1 MLTQGLELFGRLG
14 FSMVLGTTL
23 IVLATVA
30 GWLLAGFQHFFFV
43 RWVNFWVK
51 RVVIPLL
58 RTPSWS
64 RRTVTIFANNALVL
78 AAILLLGSWGISSR
92 LGVVL
97 AGLSLGVALRHLGEY
112 TADSDSFS
120 DPSTPGDRRRF
131 RIGIVLNLLEIGAI
145 VVTVGLAIG
154 VPDSNASLAQ
164 AWTLYGFGV
173 VPTLLVA
180 AGGEALWMGVVRR
193 GSDAGEE
200 APPANGPD
208 VNGSGERD
216 GTD

>member
-1 MLTQGLELFGRLG
+1 MPTHGLELLGRLG

-23 IVLATVA
+23 IVLATAV
-30 GWLLAGFQHFFFV
+30 GWLVAGFQGFFFV

-58 RTPSWS
+58 QTPSWS
-64 RRTVTIFANNALVL
+64 RRTVTIFANNTLVL

-92 LGVVL
+92 LGVIL
-97 AGLSLGVALRHLGEY
+97 AGLSLGVAFRHLAEY
-112 TADSDSFS
+112 LADSDFFS

-131 RIGIVLNLLEIGAI
+131 RIGIVLNSLEIGAI
-145 VVTVGLAIG
+145 VVTVGLTVG
-154 VPDSNASLAQ
+154 VPDLNVSLAQ

-180 AGGEALWMGVVRR
+180 AGGEALWMGVVWR
-193 GSDAGEE
+193 GGNVGGEE
-200 APPANGPD
+200 PPVNGPD
-208 VNGSGERD
+208 VD
-216 GTD
+216 GCK